1 MKHVKFAEKSL
12 LMDDQSADCLLEYA
26 RTLAEYSRTDTVALR
41 AISTDGN
48 TVEAEFLLN
57 SASTMLIESTNSTMT
72 APDNSGAVRQMR
84 ERIDALMNPPRSQPE
99 AADEGSADILRRWD
113 QDPHS

>member
-12 LMDDQSADCLLEYA
+12 LMDDQVADSLLEYA
-26 RTLAEYSRTDTVALR
+26 KTLAEYSRTDIVALR
-41 AISTDGN
+41 AISPDGN

-57 SASTMLIESTNSTMT
+57 DSSTMLVESTNSTMST
-72 APDNSGAVRQMR
+72 PDNSDAVRYMR
-84 ERIDALMNPPRSQPE
+84 ERIDALTNPPSSQPE
-99 AADEGSADILRRWD
+99 ASDEGSADVLRRWD

>member
-26 RTLAEYSRTDTVALR
+26 KTLADYSRTDTVALR
-41 AISTDGN
+41 AISPDGN

-57 SASTMLIESTNSTMT
+57 DSSTMLIESTNSTMT
-72 APDNSGAVRQMR
+72 APDNSEAVGYMR
-84 ERIDALMNPPRSQPE
+84 ARIDALTNPPSSQPE
-99 AADEGSADILRRWD
+99 APDEGSAEVMRRWD